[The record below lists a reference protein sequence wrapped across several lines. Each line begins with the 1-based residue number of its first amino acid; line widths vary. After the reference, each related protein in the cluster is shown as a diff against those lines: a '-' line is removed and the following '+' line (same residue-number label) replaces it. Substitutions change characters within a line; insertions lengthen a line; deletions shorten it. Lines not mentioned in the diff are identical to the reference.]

1 MTGLQGMGL
10 PGMGMPAVG
19 PGWSGS
25 RGLGP
30 EQGLRR
36 EEALERWWGEAAA
49 AWLETKGAGSA
60 NTRRAYASAVEGFFE
75 SAGVRPWEVGGAQV
89 IGWQQEMREAGLAE
103 STVNLRLAAVSSFYE
118 FCCYRFSVMDP
129 ATGREVVLAE
139 RNPVKRVERGKVSP
153 YEKSTYLSAEEV
165 RALLRSIRR
174 DTVVGLRDYALVVA
188 YLYTGRRSA
197 EIRNL
202 RWGEIRQEGGRW
214 VYRWTGKGRKSRTD
228 ELPLPVYQAIAEY
241 LAAAGRLEGME
252 EGDYVFVAL
261 DGEVAERLPRV
272 REAVGREEAGPL
284 SGSFVNRVVKKC
296 ARRAGLQWRSIHTH
310 TLRHTA
316 AMLRRELG
324 ADLQALQ
331 ELLAHSSL
339 AITQIYVQH
348 TETRK
353 DAMWAQVEALIG
365 I

>member
-1 MTGLQGMGL
+1 MTGLQGMER
-10 PGMGMPAVG
+10 MPVAV
-19 PGWSGS
+19 GWSGS

-30 EQGLRR
+30 EQGPRR
-36 EEALERWWGEAAA
+36 EELLERWWGEAAA
-49 AWLETKGAGSA
+49 AWLETKGAST
-60 NTRRAYASAVEGFFE
+60 NTRRAYAAALEGFFQ
-75 SAGVRPWEVGGAQV
+75 SAGMRPWEVGGVQV

-103 STVNLRLAAVSSFYE
+103 TTVNLRLAAVSSFFE
-118 FCCYRFSVMDP
+118 FCCYRFSVTDP

-153 YEKSTYLSAEEV
+153 YEKAGYLSVEEV

-174 DTVVGLRDYALVVA
+174 DTVVGLRDYALITA
-188 YLYTGRRSA
+188 YVYTGRRSA

-214 VYRWTGKGRKSRTD
+214 FYRWTGKGRKSRTD
-228 ELPLPVYQAIAEY
+228 ELPLPVYPAMVEY
-241 LAAAGRLEGME
+241 LRAAGRLEGMKA
-252 EGDYVFVAL
+252 GDFVFVAR

-272 REAVGREEAGPL
+272 REAVGREAGPL

-296 ARRAGLQWRSIHTH
+296 ARRAGLKEIHTH

-331 ELLAHSSL
+331 ELLGHSSL

-365 I
+365 V